1 MAYCGL
7 SVSGQGVFLLIPI
20 AYPEQHLSHF
30 LALQQVFQQQL
41 GVVIDSNC
49 KDLCRL
55 RGYSYNE
62 DGYFNH
68 QATPFT
74 GLYTPELVV
83 SYDSTKLYTGESSA
97 LLDRCLKLV
106 DGAVEGERHQQLLK
120 AARLAG
126 GFVAG
131 GCLSGEEVI
140 EALEAAVRQ

>member
-1 MAYCGL
+1 M
-7 SVSGQGVFLLIPI
+7 
-20 AYPEQHLSHF
+20 
-30 LALQQVFQQQL
+30 FQQQV

-68 QATPFT
+68 QASPFE
-74 GLYTPELVV
+74 GPYTPEPVVDLDSIRLV
-83 SYDSTKLYTGESSA
+83 SIGQST
-97 LLDRCLKLV
+97 LLDRSLKLV

-131 GCLSGEEVI
+131 GCLRGGD
-140 EALEAAVRQ
+140 